1 MNDTKE
7 TAKPA
12 NHRQFLQFAKFT
24 MFSISAGVIQAGSFA
39 LLNETTGMPY
49 WFSVMFRN
57 SSLTGSTEKTKVYEI
72 FKLLT
77 LNTKVRVK

>member
-1 MNDTKE
+1 MNHTNPS
-7 TAKPA
+7 TPPA
-12 NHRQFLQFAKFT
+12 IHRQFIQFAKFT
-24 MFSISAGVIQAGSFA
+24 LFSISAGVIQAGSFA

-77 LNTKVRVK
+77 LNTKVRVI